1 MEPHELIAKLEALGL
16 EQDALTVQLIEA
28 LKEREAIKGDIE
40 QLEQRRLEQQ
50 GAVSSFVV
58 EAAFALQDMAG
69 SHRRKSLLR
78 RMGFGAVQ

>member
-40 QLEQRRLEQQ
+40 QLELRRLEQQ
-50 GAVSSFVV
+50 GAASSLVV
-58 EAAFALQDMAG
+58 EAAFALQDIGG
-69 SHRRKSLLR
+69 SKRRKALLR